1 MHKEKQ
7 QCPFAV
13 MMGMRL
19 VLRLHR
25 AQQGL
30 WVSPRITKPAS
41 FRAIERMSH
50 VISYDAL
57 PQFLAELKRRAA
69 DVPRG
74 SVRTK

>member
-1 MHKEKQ
+1 MSRDPS
-7 QCPFAV
+7 PFAV

-19 VLRLHR
+19 VLRLHK

-30 WVSPRITKPAS
+30 WVSPRITKPAR
-41 FRAIERMSH
+41 FRAIEQLSH
-50 VISYDAL
+50 AIRYDAL
-57 PQFLAELKRRAA
+57 RQFLAELRRRAA

>member
-1 MHKEKQ
+1 MSRDPS
-7 QCPFAV
+7 PFAV

-19 VLRLHR
+19 VVRLHR

-30 WVSPRITKPAS
+30 FISPRIPRSAG
-41 FRAIERMSH
+41 FRAIEQLSH
-50 VISYDAL
+50 AISYDAL